1 MKTDVGAAKPTLSP
15 FAKNKNLIELKV
27 FFLVIL
33 HLDLCPGKVWEF
45 SIFFILHTSRR
56 NFWIAALNT
65 DTSLIRTVHLVP
77 ERPKTD
83 TSIMRTLIPVPLVS
97 VIKRFDCSKNSNF
110 FLNKKKKRKNG
121 CTKMHVNQQ

>member
-1 MKTDVGAAKPTLSP
+1 MSDLLLCLFLGDFQVTYGVDAVKTDVGAAKPTLSP

-56 NFWIAALNT
+56 NFWIAALK
-65 DTSLIRTVHLVP
+65 
-77 ERPKTD
+77 E
-83 TSIMRTLIPVPLVS
+83 VS
-97 VIKRFDCSKNSNF
+97 VRRGSTVLETIMGKY
-110 FLNKKKKRKNG
+110 
-121 CTKMHVNQQ
+121 Q

>member
-1 MKTDVGAAKPTLSP
+1 MLQGQILRFVYNYISTSLPYIKILLILSHNCFKYSGTSP
-15 FAKNKNLIELKV
+15 YG
-27 FFLVIL
+27 
-33 HLDLCPGKVWEF
+33 HLF
-45 SIFFILHTSRR
+45 
-56 NFWIAALNT
+56 NT

-110 FLNKKKKRKNG
+110 FLNKKKKEKWVHKNA
-121 CTKMHVNQQ
+121 CKPTVRHPTAMPLWL

>member
-1 MKTDVGAAKPTLSP
+1 MDAVKTDVGAAKPTLSP

-56 NFWIAALNT
+56 NFWI
-65 DTSLIRTVHLVP
+65 
-77 ERPKTD
+77 E
-83 TSIMRTLIPVPLVS
+83 VS
-97 VIKRFDCSKNSNF
+97 VRRGSTVLETIMGKY
-110 FLNKKKKRKNG
+110 
-121 CTKMHVNQQ
+121 Q

>member
-1 MKTDVGAAKPTLSP
+1 MDAVKTDVGAAKPTLSP

-56 NFWIAALNT
+56 NFWIAALNQHR
-65 DTSLIRTVHLVP
+65 SRLLSEWSCIVGNMPQHPQLRHKKV
-77 ERPKTD
+77 K
-83 TSIMRTLIPVPLVS
+83 
-97 VIKRFDCSKNSNF
+97 
-110 FLNKKKKRKNG
+110 NKKNG
-121 CTKMHVNQQ
+121 DYINVV